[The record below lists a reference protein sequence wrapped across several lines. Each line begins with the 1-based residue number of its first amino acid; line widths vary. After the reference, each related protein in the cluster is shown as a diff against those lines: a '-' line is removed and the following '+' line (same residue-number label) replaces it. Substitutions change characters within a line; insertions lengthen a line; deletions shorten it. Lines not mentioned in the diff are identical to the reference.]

1 MDNVQVADNA
11 THHGEKEVGAV
22 DVNDMVPITREELKK
37 CYEQFPIEPVSQEL
51 LELRDQVR
59 QLVEDA
65 LVLVESCGESVHEKC
80 GRLLTIVRGCLDME
94 TPNKIEENMFL
105 SRSQLEEMWTD
116 AEHAQPRQVVLPEC
130 VARLAHQS
138 FEAWSSYQAS
148 SSEKIEQ
155 LIHTFVPNDWRRT
168 MVDTVMRRSEQQ
180 HAAELHALEARGCTV
195 AEKYE
200 LLWVHELAKRQS
212 LASIGSMHSVF
223 KTIVATLGGVP
234 HSLLDFVATIN
245 SDTGPMQEMRDTYG
259 PTQYFLT
266 HLIFLLRAMLVM
278 VLLLDQHAPAAK
290 NDGENKGEEEEEE
303 LVLVMQRMVALLP
316 VAMEHYAA
324 AVDKYV
330 ALLRKV
336 LVHSPFFVSR
346 KDLDQR
352 SLHNGSSVV
361 LTVSREHTLECH
373 LCRGDTLTW
382 EFSTNKDIRFEALF
396 TAAPA
401 TVSVPNSTALAT
413 TAIHPLRLVNS
424 HQAVV
429 QGQFTAHTAG
439 MVRLVFD
446 NSYSWFTNK
455 QLHLTTRIVP
465 AASPNVPSSEPDVL
479 HIVDVGVSS

>member
-1 MDNVQVADNA
+1 M
-11 THHGEKEVGAV
+11 

-65 LVLVESCGESVHEKC
+65 LVLAETWGAGEKC
-80 GRLLTIVRGCLDME
+80 GRLLTVVRKCLDVV

-116 AEHAQPRQVVLPEC
+116 AEHAQLRQVVLPEC
-130 VARLAHQS
+130 VARLAHLS

-266 HLIFLLRAMLVM
+266 HLIFLLHAMLVM
-278 VLLLDQHAPAAK
+278 VIVLDQHIPALK
-290 NDGENKGEEEEEE
+290 SDGGDDGEV
-303 LVLVMQRMVALLP
+303 VLVMQRMRALLP

-330 ALLRKV
+330 ALLRQV

-346 KDLDQR
+346 KDLDR
-352 SLHNGSSVV
+352 RNLHNGNSVV
-361 LTVSREHTLECH
+361 LTVSREHTLEYH
-373 LCRGDTLTW
+373 LCGGDTLTW

-396 TAAPA
+396 TATPP
-401 TVSVPNSTALAT
+401 TVPVPSGIALAT

-424 HQAVV
+424 HQAVI
-429 QGQFTAHTAG
+429 QGQFTAHTSG
-439 MVRLVFD
+439 VVRLVFD

-455 QLHLTTRIVP
+455 QLHLTTKVVP
-465 AASPNVPSSEPDVL
+465 AASPNVLPSEPDVL

>member
-1 MDNVQVADNA
+1 MDNVEAVKDAAHNEEDP
-11 THHGEKEVGAV
+11 V

-37 CYEQFPIEPVSQEL
+37 CYEQFSIEPVSQEL
-51 LELRDQVR
+51 VELRDEVKE
-59 QLVEDA
+59 LVEEA
-65 LVLVESCGESVHEKC
+65 LVLAESCDKAAEVGSENRS
-80 GRLLTIVRGCLDME
+80 RLLTIVRECLNVQ

-105 SRSQLEEMWTD
+105 SRSQLEEIWTD
-116 AEHAQPRQVVLPEC
+116 VEHAQSRQVVLPKC
-130 VARLAHQS
+130 VAQLAHQS

-148 SSEKIEQ
+148 SSEKIEH
-155 LIHTFVPNDWRRT
+155 LIHTFVPKDWRRT
-168 MVDTVMRRSEQQ
+168 MVDTVMKRSEQQ
-180 HAAELHALEARGCTV
+180 HAAELHALEERGCTV

-200 LLWVHELAKRQS
+200 LLWTHELAKRQS
-212 LASIGSMHSVF
+212 LASIGSMNSVF

-266 HLIFLLRAMLVM
+266 HLIFLLRAMLTM
-278 VLLLDQHAPAAK
+278 VLVLDQSVPQEVNRDD
-290 NDGENKGEEEEEE
+290 NDDEQS
-303 LVLVMQRMVALLP
+303 LVLQRMLALLP

-330 ALLRKV
+330 ALLRQV

-346 KDLDQR
+346 KHLDR
-352 SLHNGSSVV
+352 RALNDEDSVV
-361 LTVSREHTLECH
+361 VTVSREHTVEH
-373 LCRGDTLTW
+373 RLCRGDTLTW

-396 TAAPA
+396 TAEPA
-401 TVSVPNSTALAT
+401 NVPGSSGAALAT

-429 QGQFTAHTAG
+429 QGQFTADTSG
-439 MVRLVFD
+439 VVRLVFD

-455 QLHLTTRIVP
+455 QLHLTTKVVP
-465 AASPNVPSSEPDVL
+465 ATSSNVLPPAPGVV

>member
-1 MDNVQVADNA
+1 MDNVQVAGDA
-11 THHGEKEVGAV
+11 THHGDGAV

-37 CYEQFPIEPVSQEL
+37 CYEQMPIEPVSQEL
-51 LELRDQVR
+51 LELRDEVR

-65 LVLVESCGESVHEKC
+65 LVLAESCGVHERC
-80 GRLLTIVRGCLDME
+80 GRLLAVVRKCLNVE

-105 SRSQLEEMWTD
+105 SRSQLEEIWTD
-116 AEHAQPRQVVLPEC
+116 AEHAELRQVVLPEC

-168 MVDTVMRRSEQQ
+168 MVDTVMKRSEQQ
-180 HAAELHALEARGCTV
+180 HAAELQALEARGCTV

-200 LLWVHELAKRQS
+200 LLWEHELAKRQS

-223 KTIVATLGGVP
+223 KAIVATIGGVP

-245 SDTGPMQEMRDTYG
+245 SDTGPMQEMRNTYG

-266 HLIFLLRAMLVM
+266 HLIFLLRAMLTM
-278 VLLLDQHAPAAK
+278 VLALDQNASR
-290 NDGENKGEEEEEE
+290 NEGEERGDDEE
-303 LVLVMQRMVALLP
+303 LMLMMQRMVALLP

-330 ALLRKV
+330 ALLRQV

-346 KDLDQR
+346 KDLDRR
-352 SLHNGSSVV
+352 SLYNGSSSVV
-361 LTVSREHTLECH
+361 LTVSREHTLEYP
-373 LCRGDTLTW
+373 LCCGDTLAW
-382 EFSTNKDIRFEALF
+382 EFTTNKDIRFEALF
-396 TAAPA
+396 TAQPAGAGSAP
-401 TVSVPNSTALAT
+401 SGTALAT

-429 QGQFTAHTAG
+429 QGQFTAHTSG
-439 MVRLVFD
+439 VVRLVFD

-455 QLHLTTRIVP
+455 QLHLTTRVIP
-465 AASPNVPSSEPDVL
+465 AAGVNPLSSEPGVLHILDVDVPSS
-479 HIVDVGVSS
+479 